1 MVDIKNI
8 KNAKETG
15 MDTSKYQQ
23 GKVDF
28 SSAVKAGYNFVF
40 LRIGY
45 NKTKDEYF
53 ESDYAK
59 AKAAGMRVGC
69 YYYTINLKESDGVT
83 DAKRV
88 LGWLNGRKLDM
99 PVAYDMEENSM
110 KKPSRKDLNSKQYNA
125 FSNTIRTNGYVPI
138 LYTGEHMFNTYFN
151 SALITD
157 HLWIAKYGVND
168 GKYNGLPKIGR
179 DVAIHQY
186 TSASI
191 PTDFYKPKLDR
202 NVMLVDYNILMG
214 KTSSLN
220 NNVNNKTKV
229 SINQFV
235 PLKGNS
241 THFAEIVKNIK
252 LALNTDYGLAF
263 TIGSGIN
270 DILLINLAN
279 VVLSTSVYK
288 PNITYALQQLFVW
301 WGYALAMD
309 GIYGNGTKSTV
320 ALFQS
325 QVGISQTGTTTKEFW
340 YKILGK

>member
-1 MVDIKNI
+1 MIDIKNI
-8 KNAKETG
+8 KNAKEIG
-15 MDTSKYQQ
+15 MDTSKYQE

-45 NKTKDEYF
+45 NKTKDAYF
-53 ESDYAK
+53 ESDYTK

-88 LGWLNGRKLDM
+88 LGWLNGKKLDM
-99 PVAYDMEENSM
+99 PIAYDMEENSM
-110 KKPSRKDLNSKQYNA
+110 KKTSRKDLNSKQYNA
-125 FSNTIRTNGYVPI
+125 FSNTIRANGYVPI
-138 LYTGEHMFNTYFN
+138 LYTGESMFNTYFN

-179 DVAIHQY
+179 DIAIHQY

-191 PTDFYKPKLDR
+191 STDFYNKKLDR
-202 NVMLVDYNILMG
+202 NIMLVDYDVLMG
-214 KTSSLN
+214 KTTSLN
-220 NNVNNKTKV
+220 NKPQVL
-229 SINQFV
+229 SINKFT
-235 PLKGNS
+235 PLKGNPA
-241 THFAEIVKNIK
+241 HFAEIIKNIK

-263 TIGSGIN
+263 TIDSGIN
-270 DILLINLAN
+270 DILLVNLAN
-279 VVLSTSVYK
+279 VVLSTSAYK

-301 WGYALAMD
+301 WGYDLKLD

-320 ALFQS
+320 TLFQS
-325 QVGISQTGTTTKEFW
+325 QVGIPQTGTTTKEFW